1 MINEQGGHLGPPLHK
16 IPKMAS
22 RETSLHLPPRA
33 LTIAGFDPSGGA
45 GVLADARTFAAFG
58 FQAVAAVTSLTFQ
71 NTAGVF
77 GAVHQTGEA
86 VRAQV
91 LPLLEDDNL
100 ACTKTG
106 MLPTR
111 EVVLEVARLFRET
124 ELPRPVVDPVI
135 MSSSGQWLM
144 EESALAA
151 LIEELLPLAQLLT
164 PNVPE
169 AETLTGTT
177 ITSEADMRRAA
188 ATIRELGARAVL
200 IKGGHLPGARA
211 SCPPSARSEDAG
223 KMPAPP
229 GEAIDVLDNEGK
241 VTVFRER
248 RVHGAELH
256 GSGCILSAAIAA
268 GLGKGMTLED
278 SVDAA
283 KSFVWEA
290 IRNSLREG

>member
-1 MINEQGGHLGPPLHK
+1 M
-16 IPKMAS
+16 
-22 RETSLHLPPRA
+22 SLLKLPRA
-33 LTIAGFDPSGGA
+33 LTMAGFDPSGGA

-58 FQAVAAVTSLTFQ
+58 FQASAAITSITFQ
-71 NTAGVF
+71 NAESVF
-77 GAVHQTGEA
+77 GAVHQTAET

-91 LPLLEDDNL
+91 MPLLEEVKIV
-100 ACTKTG
+100 CSKTG

-124 ELPRPVVDPVI
+124 DLPRPVVDPVI
-135 MSSSGQWLM
+135 MSSSGRRLM
-144 EESALAA
+144 EEGALDA

-169 AETLTGTT
+169 AETITGIT

-188 ATIRELGARAVL
+188 ASIRKLGARAVL
-200 IKGGHLPGARA
+200 IKGGHLKKQKAEGSRQTADGSKQETGIGQA
-211 SCPPSARSEDAG
+211 QDESD
-223 KMPAPP
+223 
-229 GEAIDVLDNEGK
+229 EAIDVLDNEGK

-248 RVHGAELH
+248 RVSGAELH

-278 SVDAA
+278 SVGVA
-283 KSFVWEA
+283 KSFVLEA
-290 IRNSLREG
+290 IRNAPRA